1 MSNPFSSFDSRLKI
15 YWRVWI
21 AALLLVLILRLTVFL
36 RAPSGERF
44 HLALAFMLGT
54 WLPMMILNGLESY
67 RLRNYLKER
76 HPSMW
81 DSLTTVGLRFLP
93 AVIQLCSRDDLSDPV
108 VAALKDERRR
118 FARLGFTMF
127 FTYPV
132 MFIILA
138 A

>member
-1 MSNPFSSFDSRLKI
+1 MSNPFTSFDSRLKI
-15 YWRVWI
+15 YWHIWI

-36 RAPSGERF
+36 HTPSGERF
-44 HLALAFMLGT
+44 YLALAFILGT
-54 WLPMMILNGLESY
+54 WLPLIFLNGLESY
-67 RLRNYLKER
+67 RLRKHLR
-76 HPSMW
+76 DHHPVISG
-81 DSLTTVGLRFLP
+81 SLTTVGLRFFP
-93 AVIQLCSRDDLSDPV
+93 AMIKICSQDDLGDPV

-118 FARLGFTMF
+118 FARLAFTMF